1 MATRQ
6 INDFTYIIAF
16 PRQAQALN
24 LMLVHEHGGWRTMY
38 RRSSVRSLPPTWIL
52 LQLPGPGLE
61 LLLPPF
67 PELNL
72 PPRSEEAG
80 L

>member
-6 INDFTYIIAF
+6 INDFKYIIAF
-16 PRQAQALN
+16 SRQDQALN

-38 RRSSVRSLPPTWIL
+38 RSSVPFLPPTWIL

-61 LLLPPF
+61 LLLPP
-67 PELNL
+67 L
-72 PPRSEEAG
+72 SQS
-80 L
+80 

>member
-16 PRQAQALN
+16 SRQAQALN

-38 RRSSVRSLPPTWIL
+38 RSSVRSLPPTWIL

-61 LLLPPF
+61 LLLPP
-67 PELNL
+67 L
-72 PPRSEEAG
+72 SQS
-80 L
+80 